1 MPLAARETVEG
12 VEFHVLVSAGSSRAG
27 IRGLHGDSLKIAVGS
42 PPERGRAN
50 AEVLALISG
59 WLGLPARAV
68 CVVSGLA
75 SRRKRI
81 RVVGLTGAKL
91 QGAVGN
97 LAKKPSA

>member
-1 MPLAARETVEG
+1 MPLAARETAEG
-12 VEFHVLVSAGSSRAG
+12 VEFHVLVSAGSSRPG

-50 AEVLALISG
+50 AEVMALISG

-68 CVVSGLA
+68 SLVSGSA

-81 RVVGLTGAKL
+81 RVAGFTGPLLNA
-91 QGAVGN
+91 AADN
-97 LAKKPSA
+97 IAKKPPA